1 MELNNSHVYFTLTG
15 DNFDPKVITDRIGI
29 EPIESWK
36 KGEKGKYN
44 PRLEYSCWK
53 ISTAKGL
60 EYIELDKLV
69 NEIVEKLF
77 DKIEII
83 NELKNQFQLESTLE
97 IVLYIDFNPE
107 NSTPSLGHE
116 LKTIEFLFKTKTT
129 TDIDIYRFDS
139 RN

>member
-1 MELNNSHVYFTLTG
+1 MELNKSYVYFSLTG
-15 DNFDPKVITDRIGI
+15 DNFDPQEITKKLGI
-29 EPIESWK
+29 EPTDWWR

-44 PRLEYSCWK
+44 PKLEFSCWK
-53 ISTAKGL
+53 LSTAKGK
-60 EYIELDKLV
+60 ENIEIDKLV

-83 NELKNQFQLESTLE
+83 NEVKNQYQLDSTLE
-97 IVLYIDFNPE
+97 IILDIDINPE

-116 LKTIEFLFKTKTT
+116 LKTIEFLYKTKTT